1 MLRQCPDK
9 SFTVPGIAGAITM
22 LLGAALYLYEE
33 QHTGRLQVV
42 LIPAVVLMAFGAILS
57 FFAARERALAD

>member
-1 MLRQCPDK
+1 MLR

-22 LLGAALYLYEE
+22 LMGAALYFYEE

-57 FFAARERALAD
+57 FFAARERALAE

>member
-1 MLRQCPDK
+1 MLR

-22 LLGAALYLYEE
+22 LLGAGLYLYEE

-57 FFAARERALAD
+57 FFAARERSLEG